1 MKTKAQKTEQIK
13 QAEQLL
19 VKSRFL
25 VFGDFTGLTVSGFQK
40 LKKSLKAS
48 LNIFQVVKKRLL
60 KIALK
65 NQGIEFDPVQFDSQV
80 VTLFSGQDLT
90 DIAAPVYKFSKETK
104 NVFKILGAYDLA
116 GKKFLGAD
124 EVKFIGQLP
133 PREVLL
139 AQLIGMISS
148 PIRKLLFVLNEK
160 AKRSQ

>member
-19 VKSRFL
+19 AKSRLL
-25 VFGDFTGLTVSGFQK
+25 VFADFTGLSVAGFQK
-40 LKKSLKAS
+40 LKKSLKTS

-60 KIALK
+60 KIAFK
-65 NQGIEFDPVQFDSQV
+65 NQGIEFDPVQFESQV
-80 VTLFSGQDLT
+80 ATLFSAEDLT
-90 DIAAPVYKFSKETK
+90 DIAAPIYKFSKETK
-104 NVFKILGAYDLA
+104 NVFKILGAYDLND
-116 GKKFLGAD
+116 KKFFSAD

-139 AQLIGMISS
+139 AQLVSMISS
-148 PIRKLLFVLNEK
+148 PLRQFLFVLNEK